1 MKRAV
6 SGAFYVHHQKPDF
19 CELFVICGGRLV
31 FLRGENN
38 KGIME
43 DDQGVIVAK
52 LREKASFQGW
62 LAKMFN
68 ETPANSP
75 DRISANPNSPI
86 NSQNSTWESQ
96 VQDIENY
103 FQHLLSLKL
112 EEEDCGQENDDVQN
126 IPMNSNKASVS

>member
-1 MKRAV
+1 
-6 SGAFYVHHQKPDF
+6 
-19 CELFVICGGRLV
+19 
-31 FLRGENN
+31 
-38 KGIME
+38 ME

-68 ETPANSP
+68 ETPAKSP
-75 DRISANPNSPI
+75 DMISANPNSPI

-126 IPMNSNKASVS
+126 NPMNSNMVTVS